1 MIALFLISLA
11 CRQPHPRRLPAA
23 WEILSG
29 LLIRTG
35 IVDQTLTIESA
46 GVVFRPY
53 ENGGGR
59 VFAQTFGAN
68 MTLRPLRVLIRLLEA
83 LNRIK

>member
-11 CRQPHPRRLPAA
+11 CRQPHPRRMPAA

-29 LLIRTG
+29 LSIRTG

-68 MTLRPLRVLIRLLEA
+68 MTLRPLRVHSRCYQAFGSVE
-83 LNRIK
+83 

>member
-11 CRQPHPRRLPAA
+11 CRQPHSRRMPAA

-35 IVDQTLTIESA
+35 IVDQTPTIESA

-59 VFAQTFGAN
+59 VFAQTFGAKHDATTVEG
-68 MTLRPLRVLIRLLEA
+68 TLSMLSGFWKR
-83 LNRIK
+83 